1 MALLSTS
8 CPLTR
13 PASSARRGWLRLS
26 LLALLAAAAL
36 CGHPAEAHGETD
48 ASVEQRV
55 KAAMLYNFTRFITW
69 PGAVGPDLRLCV
81 MGRTALEPALREIE
95 GKQSQGMVLRV
106 KSGVADADLASC
118 EMVLIGRSEAGRIDD
133 LLSRLARR
141 PVLTVSDLEGFAT
154 RGGVIELL
162 LVDNK
167 VRFDINTAAAQRAGL
182 SISSKLLRLANNIR
196 ESLP

>member
-1 MALLSTS
+1 VTAQRYSVGEYRL
-8 CPLTR
+8 
-13 PASSARRGWLRLS
+13 RR
-26 LLALLAAAAL
+26 LLAGLLVAVGLWGGLAAA
-36 CGHPAEAHGETD
+36 HDQTD
-48 ASVEQRV
+48 APVEQRV

-69 PGAVGPDLRLCV
+69 PVAAGPDLQLCV
-81 MGRTALEPALREIE
+81 VGRTSLEPALRDIE
-95 GKQSQGMVLRV
+95 GKQSQGMSLRL
-106 KSGVADADLASC
+106 KSGVAEADLVAC
-118 EMVLIGRSEAGRIDD
+118 HMVLIGRSEAGRVDD
-133 LLSRLARR
+133 LLRRLARR